1 VTTFFRILFGF
12 DALVALVILFFF
24 VIGIGDQSVS
34 ADNMDLWLG
43 ILMGLAVVLG
53 GALLLNTYGR
63 RAAAIVLLM
72 ILAVPGL
79 LYGLFILLVLILQPR
94 WN

>member
-1 VTTFFRILFGF
+1 MTFARILFVF
-12 DALVALVILFFF
+12 DALLALVILYFF
-24 VIGIGDQSVS
+24 VIGMADGSVS
-34 ADNMDLWLG
+34 AGNMSLWLG

-53 GALLLNTYGR
+53 GGWILSARGQ

-72 ILAVPGL
+72 ILAMPGF
-79 LYGLFILLVLILQPR
+79 LYGLFILAIVIFQPR

>member
-1 VTTFFRILFGF
+1 MTFARILFVF
-12 DALVALVILFFF
+12 DALLALVILYFF
-24 VIGIGDQSVS
+24 VIGMADGSVS
-34 ADNMDLWLG
+34 TDNMSLWLG

-53 GALLLNTYGR
+53 GGWILSARGQ

-72 ILAVPGL
+72 ILAMPGF
-79 LYGLFILLVLILQPR
+79 LYGLFILAIVIFQPR